1 MVDLIGVVLSVEDAR
16 VRGGGLWCLG
26 PGVPC
31 DSTGN
36 LWLQA
41 RWWALSCRAGE
52 DEQGEG
58 REGAGG
64 YGEEG
69 SIPPPRRRTSLPSP
83 PSLPPPLPVQNIT
96 RKTGEEV
103 TKRAVVIR
111 DRSGGSIEL
120 TLWGAAAADPGQA
133 LHDMVV
139 QVGGSCVCV
148 CGGGGAKGTWGPR
161 RAKPPNYPFDLS
173 ANT

>member
-1 MVDLIGVVLSVEDAR
+1 MTPQVTCGFRLDGGHCHAELGRTSREKGERAQGDMVK
-16 VRGGGLWCLG
+16 
-26 PGVPC
+26 
-31 DSTGN
+31 
-36 LWLQA
+36 
-41 RWWALSCRAGE
+41 RAASPLP
-52 DEQGEG
+52 
-58 REGAGG
+58 GAGRH
-64 YGEEG
+64 
-69 SIPPPRRRTSLPSP
+69 SPPPP
-83 PSLPPPLPVQNIT
+83 PSPPPLPVQNIT

-148 CGGGGAKGTWGPR
+148 CVGGGGEGHMGA
-161 RAKPPNYPFDLS
+161 A
-173 ANT
+173 